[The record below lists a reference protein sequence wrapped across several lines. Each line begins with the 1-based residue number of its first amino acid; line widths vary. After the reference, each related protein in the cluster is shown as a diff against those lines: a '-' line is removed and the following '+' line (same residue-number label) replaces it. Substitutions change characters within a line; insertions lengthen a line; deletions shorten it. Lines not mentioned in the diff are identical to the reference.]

1 MSILRILKGV
11 ILHGL
16 LYSIAAGV
24 LAWMLIFAIAVYRY
38 HYIGHTPDHILWLA
52 PHMMSW
58 PKALNK
64 AAYIASVAAI
74 ITVATG
80 LALTVLFNM
89 VSGLVMLVAIAIF
102 KTRHHETLGQH
113 TKRWL

>member
-1 MSILRILKGV
+1 MSILRFLKGV

-24 LAWMLIFAIAVYRY
+24 LAWMLIFGIAVYRY
-38 HYIGHTPDHILWLA
+38 HYLGHTPDHILWLA
-52 PHMMSW
+52 PHMVSW
-58 PKALNK
+58 PKALDK

-74 ITVATG
+74 ITVGTG
-80 LALTVLFNM
+80 LALTALFNI

-113 TKRWL
+113 TKWL

>member
-1 MSILRILKGV
+1 MSIFRFLKGV

-24 LAWMLIFAIAVYRY
+24 LAWMLIFGIAVYRY
-38 HYIGHTPDHILWLA
+38 HYLGHTPDHILWLA

-58 PKALNK
+58 PKALDK

-74 ITVATG
+74 ITVVTG
-80 LALTVLFNM
+80 LALTVLFNII
-89 VSGLVMLVAIAIF
+89 SGLVMLVAIAIF

-113 TKRWL
+113 TNR

>member
-1 MSILRILKGV
+1 MNILRFLKGV

-24 LAWMLIFAIAVYRY
+24 LAWMLIFGIAVYRY
-38 HYIGHTPDHILWLA
+38 HYLGHTPDHILWLA

-58 PKALNK
+58 PKALDK

-74 ITVATG
+74 ITFGTG
-80 LALTVLFNM
+80 LALTALFNI
-89 VSGLVMLVAIAIF
+89 VSGLLMLVAIAIF
-102 KTRHHETLGQH
+102 RTRHHETLGQH
-113 TKRWL
+113 TKRL

>member
-1 MSILRILKGV
+1 MSILRFLKDV

-24 LAWMLIFAIAVYRY
+24 LAWMLVFGIAVYRY
-38 HYIGHTPDHILWLA
+38 HYLGHTPDHILWLA

-58 PKALNK
+58 PKALDK
-64 AAYIASVAAI
+64 AAYIASVAGI
-74 ITVATG
+74 ITFATG
-80 LALTVLFNM
+80 LALTALFNI
-89 VSGLVMLVAIAIF
+89 VSGLVILVAIAIF

-113 TKRWL
+113 TKWL

>member
-1 MSILRILKGV
+1 MSILRFLKGV
-11 ILHGL
+11 ILHGF

-24 LAWMLIFAIAVYRY
+24 LAWMLTLAIAVYRY
-38 HYIGHTPDHILWLA
+38 HYIGHTPDHILWLT

-58 PKALNK
+58 PKALDK

-80 LALTVLFNM
+80 LALTVLFNII
-89 VSGLVMLVAIAIF
+89 SGLIMLVAIAIF
-102 KTRHHETLGQH
+102 KTRHHETLSQH
-113 TKRWL
+113 TKRL